1 MNFENVR
8 IEITDASVMF
18 LCIALVVVCI
28 IICDTVER
36 IKNKP

>member
-1 MNFENVR
+1 MKNLK

-18 LCIALVVVCI
+18 LCVALVVVCI

-36 IKNKP
+36 IKNK